1 MALFEPKLQHRSVG
15 ELIHWRPPNVRP
27 GIEMT
32 WLSNANSLTP
42 GSRIGLKT
50 VEGDEFEVTLV
61 EISNATF
68 RGTFNFAT
76 PEQPLSEALQKAKV
90 GDAIEF
96 KEPNIFFAPSGVASS
111 SFQ

>member
-1 MALFEPKLQHRSVG
+1 MALIKPKLQQRSAG
-15 ELIHWRPPNVRP
+15 ELIHGRQSNVGP
-27 GIEMT
+27 ESELT
-32 WLSNANSLTP
+32 LSPNANDLQP

-61 EISNATF
+61 EISNGTF